1 MRPLYL
7 MLAPVFLF
15 CTVSY
20 AQDSVSQWSLADVT
34 RIALEKNPDLKSASA
49 NYEATSHAITAAISG
64 YLPRV
69 DFTGNISETTLPQP
83 SAGSSS
89 QVGLKLTYSSAI
101 LQINQVLFDFGRNLA
116 QINAARAQSGSA
128 AQQSYAVK
136 NTVIL
141 AVEQA
146 FYDVIAN
153 QKLIDAAQQSLTR
166 YQETYRRT
174 DVLVKTGARPEFDRT
189 QATVELSK
197 AKLVL
202 INSQNALELSKIAL
216 VNIMGMEEQVP
227 FTLIEF
233 KATDLTRSDQLDL
246 QKLEK
251 KALDFRPEMKSSE
264 LNVEA
269 SQDLL
274 HGEMTNYLPTFGFQG
289 FYGNYQPSYPDSL
302 RNAWGAGLTASWNLF
317 EGMRTTARVGEFAS
331 RRDQQEALREK
342 QRENIIAEVATDY
355 MQLIRA
361 ESNFQV
367 STEALAAA
375 QENDVLA
382 KKRYDTAVATILELL
397 VANGSLI
404 SAEAS
409 AIQARYQKAIA
420 LEQLKTA
427 VNAPLLN

>member
-1 MRPLYL
+1 MRPYILTIL
-7 MLAPVFLF
+7 ILVMGTIAHAQDAPV
-15 CTVSY
+15 
-20 AQDSVSQWSLADVT
+20 QWSLADVT
-34 RIALEKNPDLKSASA
+34 KIALQQNPDLKSASA
-49 NYEATSHAITAAISG
+49 NYDATSHAITAAISG

-69 DFTGNISETTLPQP
+69 DFSGNISETTLPQP

-89 QVGLKLTYSSAI
+89 QVGIKLNYSNVI
-101 LQINQVLFDFGRNLA
+101 FQVNQVLFDFGKNLA

-128 AQQSYAVK
+128 EQQAFAVK

-174 DVLVKTGARPEFDRT
+174 EVLVRTGARPEFDKT

-197 AKLVL
+197 AKLAL

-216 VNIMGMEEQVP
+216 VNIMGMEDQVP
-227 FTLIEF
+227 FTLVEGPAQD
-233 KATDLTRSDQLDL
+233 KTVSTELDL
-246 QKLEK
+246 LKLER

-264 LNVEA
+264 FNVEA
-269 SQDLL
+269 SQDVL
-274 HGEMTNYLPTFGFQG
+274 HGEMTNYLPTFSFQA
-289 FYGNYQPSYPDSL
+289 FYGNYLPSYPDSL
-302 RNAWGAGLTASWNLF
+302 RNAWGAGLTANWNLF
-317 EGMRTTARVGEFAS
+317 EGMRTTARVGEFAAK
-331 RRDQQEALREK
+331 RDQQEALREK
-342 QRENIIAEVATDY
+342 EREAIIAQVAQDY
-355 MQLIRA
+355 MLLVRA

-367 STEALAAA
+367 STEALTAA
-375 QENDVLA
+375 QENDFLA
-382 KKRYDTAVATILELL
+382 KKRYDSAVATILELL

-404 SAEAS
+404 SAEAT
-409 AIQARYQKAIA
+409 AIQARYEKAIA

-427 VNAPLLN
+427 VNGPLLN